1 VVLGH
6 VDAGKST
13 LMGRLLADLGVVTQ
27 KQVCCSAAGKKLCA
41 YTRVHA
47 GMLRSRPVAEILR
60 QTARGQ

>member
-27 KQVCCSAAGKKLCA
+27 KQVCCPADAL
-41 YTRVHA
+41 HA
-47 GMLRSRPVAEILR
+47 
-60 QTARGQ
+60 